1 MSNLTTRQW
10 EAHIWLSRMWNVGNK
25 IESFKTRQADI
36 ISSLS
41 GIGKYDSEH
50 IPTQNGENSTESK
63 NIEYSILSEQIE
75 KLNNELSAEN
85 VKTMEI
91 LANIQDIIIYDMLY
105 DRYVLRM
112 SWSQIGSKYHYAQR
126 QPYRYMHKCLDEI
139 RQYIPEEEIKEV
151 VYGESDREVG

>member
-10 EAHIWLSRMWNVGNK
+10 EAHIWLSRMWNVSNK